1 MNLRHLTG
9 SSLFVATQLVIAP
22 DDAYAYLDPGTGSYM
37 LQIVLGVMLG
47 AAFAIK
53 VFWFRIR
60 AFFGGLF
67 SRKSRGR

>member
-9 SSLFVATQLVIAP
+9 FSLLIATLFIIAP

-37 LQIVLGVMLG
+37 LQIALGVMLG

-53 VFWFRIR
+53 AFWFRIR

-67 SRKSRGR
+67 SRKSKGR